1 MLVHML
7 WARGLIFTALVPT
20 VAGLLVPSVIDR
32 HAQPRGGIWDLGWL
46 MLAAGALSYALCL
59 IGFLAAGGTP
69 AIFFTRRLRFLIG
82 QEPSSLVSSGLYYFS
97 RNPMY
102 LAVLMVIF
110 GQAVLFKSPLLA
122 AYGCAAFLFFHVI
135 VVFVEEP
142 HLRAARGPTYELYCR
157 TVPRWLGLPTR
168 HRDTQLS

>member
-7 WARGLIFTALVPT
+7 WARGLMFTALVPT
-20 VAGLLVPSVIDR
+20 VVGLLVPSVIDR

-82 QEPSSLVSSGLYYFS
+82 QEPSSLVSSGLYRFP

-110 GQAVLFKSPLLA
+110 
-122 AYGCAAFLFFHVI
+122 
-135 VVFVEEP
+135 
-142 HLRAARGPTYELYCR
+142 R
-157 TVPRWLGLPTR
+157 
-168 HRDTQLS
+168 